1 MIFIYLFVIGISFC
15 KLMSGYELIDVLNIF
30 VVGSS
35 NIGIVRML
43 EILVSFVFYYMAV
56 SIIIKSLEN
65 MFIFYDYIYVRTD
78 NGKLFLYKAFKTVAV
93 KSLLIIAQKI
103 LAEVLIMAIIRE
115 NQITKEY
122 VFQNICIYFTFVLI
136 GAAGIMFFYHNL
148 FSNKLAGIFS
158 IFILVF
164 IFLNVKKANLMNF
177 LIPLSLKENLNILS
191 MPVAGQII
199 KILIIFIIFVYLNY
213 RSKSFERTN

>member
-1 MIFIYLFVIGISFC
+1 MILIYLFVIGISFC

-35 NIGIVRML
+35 NIGNVRIL

-78 NGKLFLYKAFKTVAV
+78 NGNLFPYKAFKTVAV

-103 LAEVLIMAIIRE
+103 LAEVLIMAIIQE

-122 VFQNICIYFTFVLI
+122 VFQNISIYFTFVLI
-136 GAAGIMFFYHNL
+136 GAAGIMFFYHNH

-158 IFILVF
+158 IFILLF
-164 IFLNVKKANLMNF
+164 ILLNVKKVNLMNF
-177 LIPLSLKENLNILS
+177 LIPLNLKENLNILS

-199 KILIIFIIFVYLNY
+199 KILIIFIIFVYLSY